1 MWKGVVSVVEERRI
15 QHDAELADQLTK
27 GNAEAFRQL
36 FRRYSP
42 EVVALC
48 QRILGNRQDAED
60 VASEVFF
67 ELWVKRERYDASRS
81 SLRGYLMLLAR
92 TRSIDRH
99 RSRKRTNVSVTT
111 HRPDDVEMADASNG
125 DPMEVATSSEL
136 QQIAVNALH
145 DLAPLQRETL
155 DLAFFEGLSHAQIA
169 SRLDLPLGTV
179 KSHIRRGLA
188 RLRKAFTDHDHAAGG
203 SG

>member
-1 MWKGVVSVVEERRI
+1 MESVVI
-15 QHDAELADQLTK
+15 LDDTELAAQLTK
-27 GNAEAFRQL
+27 GNAEAFRHL

-42 EVVALC
+42 QVVALC

-67 ELWVKRERYDASRS
+67 EMWEKRERYDASRS
-81 SLRGYLMLLAR
+81 TLRGYLMLLAR
-92 TRSIDRH
+92 SRSIDRH
-99 RSRKRTNVSVTT
+99 RSRKRADPSVASYV
-111 HRPDDVEMADASNG
+111 PDEAEMADTSDC
-125 DPMEVATSSEL
+125 DPMEIATSSEL
-136 QQIAVNALH
+136 QQLAVIALH
-145 DLAPLQRETL
+145 ELAPLQRVTL

-188 RLRKAFTDHDHAAGG
+188 RLRKAFTDHHHTAGG
-203 SG
+203 AG